1 MSLAPI
7 ARALHGDVYA
17 GGRRANIPF
26 PGHSRHDRSLSLLLD
41 DNNRVIINTFGGGDW
56 KEAADYLIGL
66 GMIDRRRQLSG
77 AGVARGDLRQNPP
90 INPWIRTAVARELWQ
105 RGRPVAGT
113 LGEIY
118 ARSRGLTRG
127 LPGPSSLRFD
137 RETPLSAYNPAARAV
152 RPALLA
158 AILSPTGKLTAI
170 EITYLKPNGRRDDT
184 LWLPRKQVGVVPPGS
199 AVRLDE
205 VGPRLLVGE
214 GVFTC
219 LSASQVFR
227 FPAWAL
233 LTINNMRSWA
243 PPAGVRD
250 VLIAGDRGAPGE
262 AAAARLAA
270 RLRSA
275 GLRVEVAFP
284 PNAADWNDELRLRV
298 GAGRGASSVRPR
310 QAAAAMEKGGME
322 GADAP
327 GGRG

>member
-1 MSLAPI
+1 MSLAHL
-7 ARALHGDVYA
+7 AHALHGDVYA

-77 AGVARGDLRQNPP
+77 SGVARGDLRQNPP
-90 INPWIRTAVARELWQ
+90 INPRIRTAVARELWE
-105 RGRPVAGT
+105 RGRPVVGT
-113 LGEIY
+113 LGETY
-118 ARSRGLTRG
+118 ARSRGVTRG

-158 AILSPTGKLTAI
+158 AILSPTGELTAI